1 MCCAPRAKPTRTY
14 QQGKAK
20 YNAWKKLA
28 DEGITAEQAQQRYVD
43 KVEALKTK
51 YGFDAN
57 KAPEAVG
64 S

>member
-1 MCCAPRAKPTRTY
+1 MIPNHNPRK
-14 QQGKAK
+14 QGKAK
-20 YNAWKKLA
+20 YNAWKKLVE
-28 DEGITAEQAQQRYVD
+28 EGVTAEQAQERYVA
-43 KVEALKTK
+43 KVEELKGK